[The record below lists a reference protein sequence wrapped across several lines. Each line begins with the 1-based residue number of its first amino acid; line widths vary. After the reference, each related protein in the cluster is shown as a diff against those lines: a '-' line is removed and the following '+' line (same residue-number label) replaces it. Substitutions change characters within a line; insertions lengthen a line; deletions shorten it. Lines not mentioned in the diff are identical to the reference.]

1 MIDTAR
7 AAVSLGIAC
16 AALAALP
23 GRAAGDIDRG
33 RYLVDSVMA
42 CGNCH
47 TAKDSEARPIRSRHL
62 AGGGVTWDVPPFG
75 GAAPN
80 ITPDR
85 ETGIGR
91 WSDEEIRRALVEG
104 ERPAH
109 GRLAGVPLGAPMPV
123 NLYRALTRA
132 DQDAIV
138 AYLRSVPAVRNEVAV
153 PTRRT
158 PVKRAPYPDAQRAY
172 GAADLRDPVRR
183 GAYLAALAHCMECHT
198 PSSPQGSLYGTA
210 MGLGG
215 KAFAPPAIT
224 GFPEWW
230 KGAVSRNITPHP
242 ELGIGRW
249 NDAEVKRAIREG
261 VSRDGRTLSP
271 PMPFEN
277 YAEMTEA
284 DLDALVAWLRS
295 LPPRP

>member
-1 MIDTAR
+1 MNAIRLALL
-7 AAVSLGIAC
+7 LGIAT
-16 AALAALP
+16 AALAAP
-23 GRAAGDIDRG
+23 PSRAAGDLDRG
-33 RYLVDSVMA
+33 RYLVENVMV

-62 AGGGVTWDVPPFG
+62 AGDGVTWDVPPFA

-91 WSDEEIRRALVEG
+91 WSDEEIRRALTAG

-109 GRLAGVPLGAPMPV
+109 SGLAGVPLGAPMPV
-123 NLYRALTRA
+123 NLYKALTRA

-138 AYLRSVPAVRNEVAV
+138 AYLRSVPAVRNPVATA
-153 PTRRT
+153 TRRAA
-158 PVKRAPYPDAQRAY
+158 VKRALYPDAERAY
-172 GAADLRDPVRR
+172 TAADLRDPVRR

-198 PSSPQGSLYGTA
+198 PSTAQGSLYETS

-224 GFPEWW
+224 GFPPGWR
-230 KGAVSRNITPHP
+230 GAVSRNITPHP
-242 ELGIGRW
+242 EFGIGRW
-249 NDAEVKRAIREG
+249 SDAEVKRAIREG
-261 VSRDGRTLSP
+261 VSRDGRKLSP
-271 PMPFEN
+271 PMPFDN
-277 YAEMTEA
+277 YAGMTEA

>member
-1 MIDTAR
+1 MTPIRLAL
-7 AAVSLGIAC
+7 SLGIAT
-16 AALAALP
+16 AALAAP
-23 GRAAGDIDRG
+23 ASAAAGDIDRG

-62 AGGGVTWDVPPFG
+62 AGGGVVWDVPPFAG
-75 GAAPN
+75 TAPN

-85 ETGIGR
+85 DTGIGR
-91 WSDEEIRRALVEG
+91 WSDEEIRRALTQG

-109 GRLAGVPLGAPMPV
+109 RGLGGVPLGAPMPV
-123 NLYRALTRA
+123 NLYKALTRA

-138 AYLRSVPAVRNEVAV
+138 AYLRSVPAVRNPVAAA
-153 PTRRT
+153 TRRA
-158 PVKRAPYPDAQRAY
+158 PVKRALYPDAERAY
-172 GAADLRDPVRR
+172 TPADLRDPVRR

-198 PSSPQGSLYGTA
+198 PSTPQGSLFSTA

-242 ELGIGRW
+242 EFGIGRW
-249 NDAEVKRAIREG
+249 SDAEVKRAIREG
-261 VSRDGRTLSP
+261 VGRDGRRLSP
-271 PMPFEN
+271 PMPFES
-277 YAEMTEA
+277 YAQMTQA

>member
-1 MIDTAR
+1 MTAIR
-7 AAVSLGIAC
+7 LALSLGIAT
-16 AALAALP
+16 AALVAPASA
-23 GRAAGDIDRG
+23 AAGDIDRG
-33 RYLVDSVMA
+33 RYLVNSVMA

-62 AGGGVTWDVPPFG
+62 AGGGVVWDVPPFAG
-75 GAAPN
+75 TAPN

-85 ETGIGR
+85 DTGIGR
-91 WSDEEIRRALVEG
+91 WSDEEIRRVLTQG

-109 GRLAGVPLGAPMPV
+109 RGLAGVPLGAPMPV
-123 NLYRALTRA
+123 NLYKALTRA

-138 AYLRSVPAVRNEVAV
+138 AYLRSVPAVRNPVAAA
-153 PTRRT
+153 TRRA
-158 PVKRAPYPDAQRAY
+158 PVKRALYPDAERAY
-172 GAADLRDPVRR
+172 GAADLQDPVRR

-198 PSSPQGSLYGTA
+198 PSSLQGSLYGTA

-224 GFPEWW
+224 GFPDGW

-242 ELGIGRW
+242 EFGIGRW
-249 NDAEVKRAIREG
+249 SDAEVKRAIREG
-261 VSRDGRTLSP
+261 VSRDGRRLSP
-271 PMPFEN
+271 PMPFES